1 MRRRLLLIA
10 LLPGLVGPAIAAP
23 ERPCGWLHNP
33 SPGHG
38 WLTDRDGDWLLSV
51 QGRDAVPGMEKLP
64 EFGPHAWGRT
74 DGSYGQGCACMVMER
89 GARVGDVRRLV
100 STEILP
106 LSRCRGDRS
115 LPRP

>member
-1 MRRRLLLIA
+1 
-10 LLPGLVGPAIAAP
+10 
-23 ERPCGWLHNP
+23 
-33 SPGHG
+33 
-38 WLTDRDGDWLLSV
+38 
-51 QGRDAVPGMEKLP
+51 
-64 EFGPHAWGRT
+64 
-74 DGSYGQGCACMVMER
+74 VMER